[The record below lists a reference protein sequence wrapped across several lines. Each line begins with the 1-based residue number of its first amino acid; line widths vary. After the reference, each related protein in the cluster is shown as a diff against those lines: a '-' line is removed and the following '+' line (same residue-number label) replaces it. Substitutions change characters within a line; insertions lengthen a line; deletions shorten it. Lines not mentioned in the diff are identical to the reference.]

1 VIADELC
8 RVGGTCNL
16 TLVILLLIAFGGAA
30 GSVLRY
36 LIGGRVQ
43 HFAPHG
49 FPVGTL
55 FVNVLGCFLIGVFVR
70 QFMNVQIHNYERA
83 FLVVGFCGG
92 FTTFSTFSIETI
104 GLIEGG
110 EYPRALAYITLS
122 VLLCLTAT
130 AAGMGA
136 GRLFAGTGHAR

>member
-1 VIADELC
+1 M
-8 RVGGTCNL
+8 
-16 TLVILLLIAFGGAA
+16 ILLLIAVGGAA

-55 FVNVLGCFLIGVFVR
+55 FVNVVGCFLIGIFIR
-70 QFMNVQIHNYERA
+70 QFMNVQTHNYLRG
-83 FLVVGFCGG
+83 LLMVGFCGG
-92 FTTFSTFSIETI
+92 FTTFSAFSMETV

-110 EYPRALAYITLS
+110 EYPRAIAYITLS

-130 AAGMGA
+130 FAGMSVVRLLA
-136 GRLFAGTGHAR
+136 GIGHAR